1 MLSDFCSLKDRYPAR
16 CLVAS
21 IMEEPSE
28 AAWAELVER
37 VLETGVDALGEEAGR
52 RKRARARARRHTPLP
67 PPYPSTF
74 PASALPT
81 GSTAWCPCRTSF
93 PATQTSR

>member
-52 RKRARARARRHTPLP
+52 RKRARARARAPPHPPTTPPTAP
-67 PPYPSTF
+67 P
-74 PASALPT
+74 
-81 GSTAWCPCRTSF
+81 RE
-93 PATQTSR
+93 R